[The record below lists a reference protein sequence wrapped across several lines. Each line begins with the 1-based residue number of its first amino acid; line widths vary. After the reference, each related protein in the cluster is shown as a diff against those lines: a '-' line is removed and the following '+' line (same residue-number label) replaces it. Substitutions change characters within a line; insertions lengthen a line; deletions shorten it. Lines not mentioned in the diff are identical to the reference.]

1 MPNQTVI
8 VVGAGPVG
16 LFTALILAQ
25 NGIKVT
31 VIEADEGISR
41 SPRAAVQLPCVNL
54 EFAKAGIIDEV
65 IESSYKSNDG
75 YSWRDGY
82 DTTKILADFTPP
94 PSDNPNLCAVFIGQD
109 VLAQIFLKHLINTG
123 NAEIIFNHAFT
134 RVEDHDDSV
143 TVHARRKL
151 DDQELSF
158 NCRYVVGADGGKSS
172 VRKCIGQSL
181 EGYTWPD
188 IRLIAVNI
196 LYDLEKLGWKP
207 GNFIVH
213 PEDWAIVVRRG
224 PKNLWR
230 VATSVPFAQGADGEP
245 ITDKTV
251 FPVIKERLARILPGN
266 TDEII
271 YLQTAP
277 YTIHQRCVSKYR
289 VGNIMLA
296 GDAAHL
302 NNPVG
307 GLGLT
312 TGLLDAAHLGKAL
325 AQVINENAPETALD
339 EYATARRGVYKNV
352 TDPLSTANLLRLKS
366 TAPEDIAA
374 REAFFKMLNDPNE
387 KGQVF
392 AHMAK
397 EMGLSTTL
405 DMKDL
410 GPRPQL

>member
-1 MPNQTVI
+1 MPDQTVI

-25 NGIKVT
+25 KGIKVT
-31 VIEADEGISR
+31 VIEASEGISR
-41 SPRAAVQLPCVNL
+41 SPRACVQLPCVNL
-54 EFAKAGIIDEV
+54 EFAKAGVIDE
-65 IESSYKSNDG
+65 IFEYGCRSGHG
-75 YSWRDGY
+75 YCWRDGY
-82 DTTKILADFTPP
+82 DTSKVLADFTPP
-94 PSDNPNLCAVFIGQD
+94 PSDNPNLCAAMIGQD

-123 NAEIIFNHAFT
+123 NAEVIFNHAFT
-134 RVEDHDDSV
+134 RVEDHGDSV
-143 TVHARRKL
+143 TVHARRIL

-158 NCRYVVGADGGKSS
+158 NCRYVVGADGGKSA
-172 VRKCIGQSL
+172 VRKSIGQSL
-181 EGYTWPD
+181 EGHTWPD

-196 LYDLEKLGWKP
+196 LYDLEKLGWKH

-213 PEDWAIVVRRG
+213 PEDWAIVVKRG

-245 ITDKTV
+245 ITDKAV
-251 FPVIKERLARILPGN
+251 FPVIKDRLERILPGN

-325 AQVINENAPETALD
+325 IQVINENAPETALD
-339 EYATARRGVYKNV
+339 EYANARLDVFKNV
-352 TDPLSTANLLRLKS
+352 TDPLSTANLLRVKS
-366 TAPEDIAA
+366 TAPEDVAT

>member
-1 MPNQTVI
+1 MVS
-8 VVGAGPVG
+8 GP
-16 LFTALILAQ
+16 
-25 NGIKVT
+25 
-31 VIEADEGISR
+31 
-41 SPRAAVQLPCVNL
+41 LPSVNL
-54 EFAKAGIIDEV
+54 EFAKAGVVQEV
-65 IESSYKSNDG
+65 LESGCRSDHG
-75 YSWRDGY
+75 YCWRDGY
-82 DTTKILADFTPP
+82 DTTKVLADLTPP
-94 PSDNPNLCAVFIGQD
+94 PSENPNLCAAMIGQD

-123 NAEIIFNHAFT
+123 NAEVIFNHAFT
-134 RVEDHDDSV
+134 RVEDHGDSV
-143 TVHARRKL
+143 TVYARRVL
-151 DDQELSF
+151 DDQELKF
-158 NCRYVVGADGGKSS
+158 DCRYIVGADGGKSA
-172 VRKCIGQSL
+172 VRKSIGQSL

-196 LYDLEKLGWKP
+196 LYDLEKLGWKH

-213 PEDWAIVVRRG
+213 PEDWAIVVKRG

-230 VATSVPFAQGADGEP
+230 VATRVAFAQGADGEP
-245 ITDKTV
+245 ITDKAV
-251 FPVIKERLARILPGN
+251 FPVIKDRLERILPGN

-277 YTIHQRCVSKYR
+277 YTIHQRC
-289 VGNIMLA
+289 
-296 GDAAHL
+296 L

-325 AQVINENAPETALD
+325 TQVINDNAPETELD
-339 EYATARRGVYKNV
+339 DYATARRDVYKNI
-352 TDPLSTANLLRLKS
+352 TDPLSTANLLRVKS
-366 TAPEDIAA
+366 TAPEGVAA
-374 REAFFKMLNDPNE
+374 REGFFKMLNDPNE

>member
-1 MPNQTVI
+1 MTNQSVI

-54 EFAKAGIIDEV
+54 EFAKAGIIEEV
-65 IESSYKSNDG
+65 FEYGCKSEHG

-82 DTTKILADFTPP
+82 DTTKVLADFAPP
-94 PSDNPNLCAVFIGQD
+94 PSDNPNLCAALIGQD
-109 VLAQIFLKHLINTG
+109 VLSQIFLKHLINTG

-134 RVEDHDDSV
+134 RVEDHGDSV
-143 TVHARRKL
+143 TVHARRVL
-151 DDQELSF
+151 DGQELTF

-172 VRKCIGQSL
+172 VRKSLGLSL

-196 LYDLEKLGWKP
+196 LYDLEKLGWKH

-213 PEDWAIVVRRG
+213 PEDWAIVVKRG
-224 PKNLWR
+224 PRNLWR

-251 FPVIKERLARILPGN
+251 FPIIRERLARILPGN
-266 TDEII
+266 TDEVI
-271 YLQTAP
+271 YLQAAP

-289 VGNIMLA
+289 VGNIILA

-325 AQVINENAPETALD
+325 TQILNENAPETVLD
-339 EYATARRGVYKNV
+339 EYAKARRDVYKNI

-366 TAPEDIAA
+366 TAPEDVAT
-374 REAFFKMLNDPNE
+374 REAFFKMMNDPNE
-387 KGQVF
+387 KAQVF
-392 AHMAK
+392 AGMAK

>member
-16 LFTALILAQ
+16 LYTALILAQ

-31 VIEADEGISR
+31 VIEAAEGISR
-41 SPRAAVQLPCVNL
+41 SPRACVQLPSVNL
-54 EFAKAGIIDEV
+54 EFAKAGLLQEV
-65 IESSYKSNDG
+65 LESGCRNDHG
-75 YSWRDGY
+75 VCWRDGN
-82 DTTKILADFTPP
+82 DTTKVLADITPP
-94 PSDNPNLCAVFIGQD
+94 PSENPNLCAVMIGQD
-109 VLAQIFLKHLINTG
+109 VLAQILLKHLINTG

-134 RVEDHDDSV
+134 RVEDHGHSV
-143 TVHARRKL
+143 TVYARRVL

-172 VRKCIGQSL
+172 VRKSVGQSL

-188 IRLIAVNI
+188 VRLIAVNI
-196 LYDLEKLGWKP
+196 LYDLDKLGWKH

-213 PEDWAIVVRRG
+213 PENWAIVVKRG
-224 PKNLWR
+224 PGNQWR

-245 ITDKTV
+245 ITDKAV
-251 FPVIKERLARILPGN
+251 FPFIKDRLSRILPGN

-289 VGNIMLA
+289 VGNIILA

-312 TGLLDAAHLGKAL
+312 TGLLDAAHLAKAL
-325 AQVINENAPETALD
+325 TQVINDNAPETELD
-339 EYATARRGVYKNV
+339 DYATARRDVYKNI
-352 TDPLSTANLLRLKS
+352 TDQLSTENLLRLKS
-366 TAPEDIAA
+366 TAPEDVAA

-387 KGQVF
+387 KAQVF
-392 AHMAK
+392 AHMGK

>member
-1 MPNQTVI
+1 MPNQSVI
-8 VVGAGPVG
+8 VIGAGPVG

-54 EFAKAGIIDEV
+54 EFAKAGIIEEV
-65 IESSYKSNDG
+65 LEYGCKSEHG

-82 DTTKILADFTPP
+82 DTTKVLADFTPP
-94 PSDNPNLCAVFIGQD
+94 PADNPNLCAAMIGQD
-109 VLAQIFLKHLINTG
+109 VLSQIFLKHLINTG

-134 RVEDHDDSV
+134 RVEDNGNSV
-143 TVHARRKL
+143 TVHARRVL

-158 NCRYVVGADGGKSS
+158 NCRYVVGADG
-172 VRKCIGQSL
+172 
-181 EGYTWPD
+181 D

-196 LYDLEKLGWKP
+196 LYDLEKLGWKH

-213 PEDWAIVVRRG
+213 PEDWAIVVKRG
-224 PKNLWR
+224 PRNLWR

-245 ITDKTV
+245 ITDKAV
-251 FPVIKERLARILPGN
+251 FPIIKERLARILPGN
-266 TDEII
+266 TDKII
-271 YLQTAP
+271 YLQAAP

-289 VGNIMLA
+289 VGNIILA

-325 AQVINENAPETALD
+325 TQILNENAPETVLD
-339 EYATARRGVYKNV
+339 EYAKARRDVYKNI

-366 TAPEDIAA
+366 TAPEDVAT
-374 REAFFKMLNDPNE
+374 REAFFKMMNDPNE

-392 AHMAK
+392 AGMAK